1 MQKVVEISYYNIGR
15 IRLQW
20 SRIWEHIGQHF
31 TTAGR
36 STNEDVAIFAV
47 DSLRQLAVKLIEK
60 GELPNFHFQKECIRL
75 VMFHDVAFVMLRYLV
90 NQWLFNFCFKYF
102 QSFLNFPALDHFSCC
117 LCHAFLTILLISI
130 VYGNLLENK

>member
-1 MQKVVEISYYNIGR
+1 MSLEELALPQPRTFSLQKVVEISYYNIGR

-36 STNEDVAIFAV
+36 SANEDVAIFAV
-47 DSLRQLAVKLIEK
+47 DSLRQLVVKLIEK

-75 VMFHDVAFVMLRYLV
+75 VL
-90 NQWLFNFCFKYF
+90 W
-102 QSFLNFPALDHFSCC
+102 SSLD
-117 LCHAFLTILLISI
+117 
-130 VYGNLLENK
+130 K